1 MMISLR
7 LLAGVSL
14 EEIKNR
20 FGEAYLAHTLNIRDK
35 FDSKGQL
42 QINENGFS
50 ITKKAR
56 FLADGIASE
65 FFIVG

>member
-1 MMISLR
+1 MISLR

-20 FGEAYLAHTLNIRDK
+20 FGEAYLAHTLNIK
-35 FDSKGQL
+35 NQFDSTGQL
-42 QINENGFS
+42 QNTENGFS
-50 ITKKAR
+50 ITKNAR